1 MDGGAPAELIIVL
14 PFVGLMIQSR
24 NLQTAVKEKHMHLA
38 EGLEILVEDWQA
50 LHEDGGTKQSVE
62 QVVVKLGIDGGNTI
76 PPGLKP
82 AQVAERIMNEL
93 RKIPGA
99 RENAEKF
106 MAQFQSAEELLEEID
121 LDCLVSD
128 LATTEGEEQ

>member
-1 MDGGAPAELIIVL
+1 
-14 PFVGLMIQSR
+14 
-24 NLQTAVKEKHMHLA
+24 MHLA

-50 LHEDGGTKQSVE
+50 LHEDGGTKLSVE
-62 QVVVKLGIDGGNTI
+62 QVVVKLGIDSRNTM

-82 AQVAERIMNEL
+82 LQAAEFILNEL
-93 RKIPGA
+93 RQIPGA
-99 RENAEKF
+99 WESAEKF